1 MVHVEV
7 VYCPAP
13 GQVDL
18 CPLDLSDG
26 ATALDALQAS
36 GLIERH
42 GLDAGRVDLG
52 VWFKA
57 CPADQVLRD
66 RDQVQVYRPLTVDPK
81 EARRLR
87 YRRRDGTA
95 AAGKLSGS
103 PR

>member
-13 GQVDL
+13 GRTDL
-18 CPLDLSDG
+18 CRLSLPEG
-26 ATALDALQAS
+26 ATALDALRAS
-36 GLIERH
+36 GLLERH
-42 GLDAGRVDLG
+42 GLDAGCVDLG

-57 CPADQVLRD
+57 CAADQPLRD
-66 RDQVQVYRPLTVDPK
+66 RDQVQVYRPLIVDPK

-87 YRRRDGTA
+87 YRKRDGKA
-95 AAGKLSGS
+95 ASGRLNGS